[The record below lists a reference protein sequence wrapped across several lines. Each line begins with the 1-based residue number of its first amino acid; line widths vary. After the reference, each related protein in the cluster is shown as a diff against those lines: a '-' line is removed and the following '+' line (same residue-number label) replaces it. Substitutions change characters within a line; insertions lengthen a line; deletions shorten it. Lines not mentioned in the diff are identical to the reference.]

1 MTKNNV
7 IAAFAAAIAAWLLAS
22 PADAA
27 DKVRIGV
34 TRLNTAGPAFIAK
47 EKGIFAKHGID
58 AEIKIFGAASDIP
71 VAVTSGDLEF
81 GATGLTAAF
90 YNLAGKGGLKIIGGQ
105 TREEKNYNLTA
116 IMATNKGA
124 ENGFKTI
131 KDMPGKRIGI
141 TTAGSTFHYMIGLLG
156 EKFGFDPASVVLV
169 PLQTTSNMSAA
180 FTGQQVDGILS
191 PATNVKPLL
200 DANAGQV
207 LGWVGDEVSWQVGA
221 VFTSPDLIAK
231 KKDLATR
238 FIAAW
243 GEADAAY
250 NTAFNQL
257 DASKKPIQGPGYA
270 ELLEVISKGLGLP
283 PQQVARSFPMVSAK
297 LDVKD
302 IERQLK
308 FWQTSNLVAKTV
320 TADMV
325 MDASFAK

>member
-1 MTKNNV
+1 MPKNNI
-7 IAAFAAAIAAWLLAS
+7 IAACAAAMAAWLLAS

-27 DKVRIGV
+27 DQIKIGV

-47 EKGIFAKHGID
+47 DKGFFAKEGIE

-116 IMATNKGA
+116 IMATNKGL
-124 ENGFKTI
+124 ENGLKSI
-131 KDMPGKRIGI
+131 KDLPGKRIGI

-169 PLQTTSNMSAA
+169 PLQTTQNMSAA
-180 FTGQQVDGILS
+180 FIGQQVDGVLS
-191 PATNVKPLL
+191 PQTNVQPMLA
-200 DANAGQV
+200 ANAGKV

-231 KKDLATR
+231 KRDLAVR
-238 FIAAW
+238 FLRAW
-243 GEADAAY
+243 GEAVAAY
-250 NTAFNQL
+250 NKAFNQL
-257 DASKKPIQGPGYA
+257 DANNKAIEGPGYA
-270 ELLEVISKGLGLP
+270 ELLDIVAKGLALP
-283 PQQVARSFPMVSAK
+283 PAQIKNFPLVSAK
-297 LDVKD
+297 LDAKD

-308 FWQTSNLVAKTV
+308 FWQTSNLVAKNV
-320 TADMV
+320 TPEMV

>member
-1 MTKNNV
+1 MPKNNM
-7 IAAFAAAIAAWLLAS
+7 IAAFAAAMAAWLLAS

-27 DKVRIGV
+27 DQIKIGV

-47 EKGIFAKHGID
+47 DKGFFAKEGIE

-124 ENGFKTI
+124 ENGLKSI
-131 KDMPGKRIGI
+131 KDLPGKRIGI

-169 PLQTTSNMSAA
+169 PLQTTQNMSAA
-180 FTGQQVDGILS
+180 FIGQQVDGVLS
-191 PATNVKPLL
+191 PQTNVQPML
-200 DANAGQV
+200 DAKAGKV

-231 KKDLATR
+231 KRDLAVR
-238 FIAAW
+238 FLRAW
-243 GEADAAY
+243 GEAVAAY
-250 NTAFNQL
+250 NKAFNQL
-257 DASKKPIQGPGYA
+257 DASNKAIEGPGYA
-270 ELLEVISKGLGLP
+270 ELLDIVAKGLALP
-283 PQQVARSFPMVSAK
+283 PAQIRNFPLVSAK
-297 LDVKD
+297 LDAKD

-308 FWQTSNLVAKTV
+308 FWQTSNLVAKNV
-320 TADMV
+320 TSEMV